1 MPEPTATQPATPATL
16 PDAPAAEAICPYC
29 GVSIGA
35 ATRCPGCKGLLDPLS
50 RQASTNSMG
59 PWFIR
64 DEDQPFRP
72 GCSHETLRI
81 LVARGRITPGT
92 IVRGPTTRQFWT
104 HARRTRGLAH
114 LLGVCHNCQAT
125 VSPSTSECGSCGA
138 SFAVPADRQQLG
150 LGVMHAIPVPG
161 AGAGPTAGPS
171 SGPTGGQAPL
181 PAGVT
186 VVAPALTSVP
196 ASVSGPAPA
205 HDEWSAP
212 ARVPQADLDWAQAV
226 APMDLTAGRSA
237 SGGSSGAWL
246 KLAVLAA
253 VLLAAGAG
261 LLVLLKDVLLQR
273 SEGPGATDP
282 TPISA
287 PIVPIDAVPGGNQP
301 APTPNSE
308 PDAQAPATPTPP
320 APVPPAEGSL
330 DADADF
336 ARASALSTSEV
347 ARDLDECLTLL
358 QTLAGRHPTE
368 AGRLGEM
375 SGAVR
380 ARREALGIRGL
391 P

>member
-1 MPEPTATQPATPATL
+1 MPDTTTTPSGTPASIS
-16 PDAPAAEAICPYC
+16 DAPASGAEAICPYC

-81 LVARGRITPGT
+81 LVARGKVTRTT

-104 HARRTRGLAH
+104 HAGRTRGLAH

-125 VSPSTSECGSCGA
+125 VSASASECGSCGA

-150 LGVMHAIPVPG
+150 LGTMHAIPVPG
-161 AGAGPTAGPS
+161 AQAVRSAVA
-171 SGPTGGQAPL
+171 APL

-186 VVAPALTSVP
+186 VVTPSPAPVPAPALERE
-196 ASVSGPAPA
+196 
-205 HDEWSAP
+205 EWSAP
-212 ARVPQADLDWAQAV
+212 AVVPPADVDWAQAV
-226 APMDLTAGRSA
+226 APMDLTMGRSA

-261 LLVLLKDVLLQR
+261 LLVLFKDVLLQQ
-273 SEGPGATDP
+273 SGAGQEP
-282 TPISA
+282 LSA
-287 PIVPIDAVPGGNQP
+287 PISTPIVPVDAQP
-301 APTPNSE
+301 AEAAPTGGTNGQNSG
-308 PDAQAPATPTPP
+308 AAPATEAPTS
-320 APVPPAEGSL
+320 PVPPAEGTL
-330 DADADF
+330 EADAEF
-336 ARASALSTSEV
+336 VRASALSSAETVRE
-347 ARDLDECLTLL
+347 LDECLALL
-358 QTLAGRHPTE
+358 QALAGRHPSE
-368 AGRLGEM
+368 AGRLEAIA
-375 SGAVR
+375 GAVR
-380 ARREALGIRGL
+380 ARREALAIRGL